1 MNVTSTSVQAAYQ
14 SFNIQK
20 TESQF
25 SISGSYLEITGN
37 QTTTSGADKT
47 SISDKAKELLDRSKS
62 LDIFSCIFPN
72 NDVSKQ
78 YKSLDDVENDFFADF
93 NKFSSQFG
101 SLFGGLDLG
110 AAGLTMGLDGKGG
123 VNVEGEEGAANKV
136 QSAFSGSSVAVSRF
150 AVMAARAALVDA
162 RSTVDGFDSSYS
174 QDPVKA
180 ITDNIDSLKERL
192 LGFRTVADS
201 SGMSYGF
208 VREFSASIQYSETKV
223 SWSSSAATE
232 ETEAA

>member
-1 MNVTSTSVQAAYQ
+1 MNVTSTSLQAAYQ
-14 SFNIQK
+14 SYSVQQ
-20 TESQF
+20 SQAQF

-37 QTTTSGADKT
+37 QPTTSADKT
-47 SISDKAKELLDRSKS
+47 NISDMAKELLDRAKK
-62 LDIFSCIFPN
+62 LDVFSCIFPN

-78 YKSLDDVENDFFADF
+78 YKSLDDVENDFFGDF
-93 NKFSSQFG
+93 NSFASSFG
-101 SLFGGLDLG
+101 SLFSGLDLG
-110 AAGLTMGLDGKGG
+110 SAGLTMGLNGKGG

-136 QSAFSGSSVAVSRF
+136 QSAFNGSSTAVSRF

-162 RSTVDGFDSSYS
+162 RSSVDGFDSSYS
-174 QDPVKA
+174 QDPVAA
-180 ITDNIDSLKERL
+180 ITDNIDALKERL

-208 VREFSASIQYSETKV
+208 VRQFSASIQYSETSV
-223 SWSSSAATE
+223 SWGAAAAAK